1 MKVLLLG
8 GSGFVGGSIKKFLI
22 KEKINFYAPSSKK
35 LDLKK
40 INKIENF
47 VKKKKI
53 SHIINSAGKVGGIL
67 SNIENQKRFFE
78 DNMEIN
84 YNLLKVASEHR
95 ISNIINIG
103 SSCMYPKIYQNKMN
117 ENYLMSGYLEDTNFG
132 YGLAKLVS
140 SFYLKI
146 LKKNNNLNYTTI
158 IPCNLYGPKDN
169 FDPKSSHLIAAII
182 QKIFTAIKNKE
193 QSIEVWGDGLSK
205 REFLYV
211 DDLAEFLVNLVKS
224 ELKFPDFLN
233 VGYGTDFTVK
243 QYYKKIINLVN
254 PKIKIVFN
262 KKYPSGMKR
271 KLIDSS
277 LAKKIYK
284 WSPKTSL
291 DKGLIKTIK
300 YYENNKL

>member
-1 MKVLLLG
+1 MRVLLLG
-8 GSGFVGGSIKKFLI
+8 GNGFVGGSIKKFLT
-22 KEKINFYAPSSKK
+22 KKKISFYAPSSKK
-35 LDLKK
+35 LNLKE
-40 INKIENF
+40 INQIENF
-47 VKKKKI
+47 LTKKKI

-67 SNIENQKRFFE
+67 SNIKNQKKFFE

-84 YNLLKVASEHR
+84 YNLLKTANKHNIAS
-95 ISNIINIG
+95 IINIG
-103 SSCMYPKIYQNKMN
+103 SSCMYPKIYKSKMK
-117 ENYLMSGYLEDTNFG
+117 ENYLMTGYLEDTNFG

-146 LKKNNNLNYTTI
+146 LKENNNLNYTTI

-193 QSIEVWGDGLSK
+193 QSIEVWGDGSSK
-205 REFLYV
+205 REFLYI
-211 DDLAEFLVNLVKS
+211 DDLAEFVVNLTKS
-224 ELKFPDFLN
+224 NLKFPDFLN
-233 VGYGTDFTVK
+233 IGYGIDFTIK

-254 PKIKIVFN
+254 PKIKIIFN
-262 KKYPSGMKR
+262 KKYPTGMKR

-284 WSPKTSL
+284 WSPRTSL

-300 YYENNKL
+300 YYENNEL

>member
-22 KEKINFYAPSSKK
+22 KKKIKFYAPSSKK

-47 VKKKKI
+47 LIKKKI

-67 SNIENQKRFFE
+67 SNIENQKKFFE

-84 YNLLKVASEHR
+84 YNLLKAASKHNVA
-95 ISNIINIG
+95 NIINIG
-103 SSCMYPKIYQNKMN
+103 SSCMYPKIYKNKMK

-132 YGLAKLVS
+132 YGLAKLIS

-169 FDPKSSHLIAAII
+169 FDPKSSHLVAAII

-211 DDLAEFLVNLVKS
+211 DDFAEFVVSLVKS
-224 ELKFPDFLN
+224 KLKFPDFLN
-233 VGYGTDFTVK
+233 IGYGTDFTVK

>member
-1 MKVLLLG
+1 MKILLLG

-67 SNIENQKRFFE
+67 SNIENQKSFFE
-78 DNMEIN
+78 DNIEIN

-95 ISNIINIG
+95 VSNIINIG

-211 DDLAEFLVNLVKS
+211 DDLAEFVVNLVKS

>member
-22 KEKINFYAPSSKK
+22 KKKIKFYAPSSKK

-47 VKKKKI
+47 LIKKKI

-67 SNIENQKRFFE
+67 SNIENQKKFFE

-84 YNLLKVASEHR
+84 YNLLKAASENSV
-95 ISNIINIG
+95 SNIINIG
-103 SSCMYPKIYQNKMN
+103 SSCMYPKIYKNKMS
-117 ENYLMSGYLEDTNFG
+117 ENYLMNGYLEDTNFG

-146 LKKNNNLNYTTI
+146 LKENNSLNYTTI

-211 DDLAEFLVNLVKS
+211 DDFAEFVVNLVKS
-224 ELKFPDFLN
+224 KLKFPDFLN
-233 VGYGTDFTVK
+233 IGYGADFTVK

-254 PKIKIVFN
+254 PKIKIFFN

>member
-1 MKVLLLG
+1 MRVLLLG
-8 GSGFVGGSIKKFLI
+8 GNGFVGGSIKKFLT
-22 KEKINFYAPSSKK
+22 KKKINFYAPSSKK
-35 LDLKK
+35 LNLKE
-40 INKIENF
+40 INQIENF
-47 VKKKKI
+47 LTKKKI

-67 SNIENQKRFFE
+67 SNIKNQKKFFE

-84 YNLLKVASEHR
+84 YNLLKTASKHN
-95 ISNIINIG
+95 IASIINIG
-103 SSCMYPKIYQNKMN
+103 SSCMYPKIYKNKMK
-117 ENYLMSGYLEDTNFG
+117 ENSLMSGYLEDTNFG

-146 LKKNNNLNYTTI
+146 LKENNNLNYTTI

-193 QSIEVWGDGLSK
+193 QSIEVWGDGSSK
-205 REFLYV
+205 REFLYI
-211 DDLAEFLVNLVKS
+211 DDFAEFIVNLIKS
-224 ELKFPDFLN
+224 NLKFPDFLN
-233 VGYGTDFTVK
+233 IGYGTDFTIK

-254 PKIKIVFN
+254 PKIKIIFN
-262 KKYPSGMKR
+262 KKYPAGMKR

-277 LAKKIYK
+277 LAKKKYK

-300 YYENNKL
+300 YYENNEL

>member
-22 KEKINFYAPSSKK
+22 KKKIKFYAPSSKK

-47 VKKKKI
+47 LIKKKI

-67 SNIENQKRFFE
+67 SNIENQKKFFE

-84 YNLLKVASEHR
+84 YNLLKAAGKHNVA
-95 ISNIINIG
+95 NIINIG
-103 SSCMYPKIYQNKMN
+103 SSCMYPKIYKNKMS

-146 LKKNNNLNYTTI
+146 LKENNSLNYTTI
-158 IPCNLYGPKDN
+158 VPCNLYGPRDN

-211 DDLAEFLVNLVKS
+211 DDFAEFVVNLVKS
-224 ELKFPDFLN
+224 KLKFPDFLN
-233 VGYGTDFTVK
+233 IGYGTDFTVK

-254 PKIKIVFN
+254 PKIKIFFN

-300 YYENNKL
+300 YYESTQL